1 MGCTRWHQ
9 LDRYLYTAEV
19 SQTFQS
25 PFGRVWDLSELLRAR
40 SLQYW
45 RPDKHLCVD
54 EAIARFT
61 GRASEVV
68 IIKTKPTPEGF
79 KIWCL
84 ANDGVVLNWLFHARG
99 KGRGPVNLPTFTD
112 ADAQAFTPTESVPVA
127 LVLAVDADGQ
137 RLFPSG
143 LHIVWDDN
151 LFNTIPMLEYLR
163 RQGTTTEETF
173 EDAARVELQA
183 EDVSV
188 KGRARQKV
196 AKERF
201 SSSLMRLKTQ
211 FTKHMEWGEIRW
223 DLSKSGEVLQAAWRD
238 NQVVLFASTVA
249 EPIQVIMKLR
259 RRSKMS
265 QNNKGIFAKA
275 FGNEP

>member
-1 MGCTRWHQ
+1 
-9 LDRYLYTAEV
+9 
-19 SQTFQS
+19 
-25 PFGRVWDLSELLRAR
+25 
-40 SLQYW
+40 
-45 RPDKHLCVD
+45 
-54 EAIARFT
+54 
-61 GRASEVV
+61 
-68 IIKTKPTPEGF
+68 
-79 KIWCL
+79 
-84 ANDGVVLNWLFHARG
+84 
-99 KGRGPVNLPTFTD
+99 
-112 ADAQAFTPTESVPVA
+112 
-127 LVLAVDADGQ
+127 
-137 RLFPSG
+137 
-143 LHIVWDDN
+143 
-151 LFNTIPMLEYLR
+151 MLKYLR
-163 RQGTTTEETF
+163 RQGVGCAGTVRTTKITTKETF

-265 QNNKGIFAKA
+265 QNNKGIFEKA
-275 FGNEP
+275 FGNEPVRLLGILQMIDDYNYHKTKRPLLYFLLDLTLNNAYRLSLYSDAAAAKRSGHKRFLYDLIEQLFDRGTRLCNAGAKRKRSDDVVVAEESSHRSANLYKQAKTCVLCAERGRRQHKSQPPRVALGHVQGNLQFP

>member
-1 MGCTRWHQ
+1 M
-9 LDRYLYTAEV
+9 
-19 SQTFQS
+19 
-25 PFGRVWDLSELLRAR
+25 
-40 SLQYW
+40 
-45 RPDKHLCVD
+45 
-54 EAIARFT
+54 
-61 GRASEVV
+61 
-68 IIKTKPTPEGF
+68 PE
-79 KIWCL
+79 
-84 ANDGVVLNWLFHARG
+84 
-99 KGRGPVNLPTFTD
+99 
-112 ADAQAFTPTESVPVA
+112 
-127 LVLAVDADGQ
+127 
-137 RLFPSG
+137 
-143 LHIVWDDN
+143 
-151 LFNTIPMLEYLR
+151 
-163 RQGTTTEETF
+163 TTTKETF
-173 EDAARVELQA
+173 KDAARVELQA

-265 QNNKGIFAKA
+265 QNNKGIFEKA
-275 FGNEP
+275 FGNEPVRLLGIPQMINDYNCHKTKVNRFN